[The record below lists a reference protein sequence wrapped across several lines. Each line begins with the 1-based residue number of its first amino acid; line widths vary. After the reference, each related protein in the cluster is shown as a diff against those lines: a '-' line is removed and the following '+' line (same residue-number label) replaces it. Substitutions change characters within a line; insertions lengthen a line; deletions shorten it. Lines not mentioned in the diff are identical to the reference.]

1 MNKKT
6 WRIIGRF
13 ALLLLIQLLVLNHV
27 FLGGYT
33 FPMLYLLAILMLPT
47 NMKRIPLLLI
57 AFGTGLLVDVMNN
70 MLGFHALACT
80 VVAMMRILFADRIL
94 TRGEPTAI
102 DRPSIYSVS
111 PQYFI
116 SYMLILVASFDLIFA
131 DPPYDKFDIKQ
142 ILPLVKLLNR
152 EGVLVVSSPIPLEI
166 PGLSLLKSRKYAS
179 CIISLF
185 VL

>member
-47 NMKRIPLLLI
+47 NRKRIPLLLI

-116 SYMLILVASFDLIFA
+116 SYMLILVASFYLIF
-131 DPPYDKFDIKQ
+131 FTVE
-142 ILPLVKLLNR
+142 LFGFRSFGSVLLATIFST
-152 EGVLVVSSPIPLEI
+152 VVT
-166 PGLSLLKSRKYAS
+166 SLLA
-179 CIISLF
+179 
-185 VL
+185 VLYQFIFLKKETI